1 MSRAQIHGC
10 GTALVTPFTPEG
22 KLDHSAF
29 RALVDWQI
37 EQGIHFLVPCGSTG
51 EAATLSLGEHL
62 EVVRM
67 TVEQAA
73 DRVPVVAG
81 VGGNDT
87 AATVE
92 LTKVVSDQGASHLMV
107 ASPPYNR
114 PPQRGLI
121 AHFEAIADAAGVPI
135 LLYNVPGRTASNI
148 AAETTLE
155 LAVHSNIVGIKEAS
169 GNMLSLI
176 HI

>member
-1 MSRAQIHGC
+1 MSQVQVRGC

-37 EQGIHFLVPCGSTG
+37 DQGIHFLVPCGSTG
-51 EAATLSLGEHL
+51 EAATLSLEEHL
-62 EVVRM
+62 EVVSM

-73 DRVPVVAG
+73 GRVPVVAG
-81 VGGNDT
+81 GGGNDT

-92 LTKVVSDQGASHLMV
+92 LAKVVSDQGASHLMV

-114 PPQRGLI
+114 PPQRGRESHI
-121 AHFEAIADAAGVPI
+121 AISCRIEGY
-135 LLYNVPGRTASNI
+135 L
-148 AAETTLE
+148 
-155 LAVHSNIVGIKEAS
+155 
-169 GNMLSLI
+169 
-176 HI
+176 